1 MNPFNYYVTLKIVI
15 KKKNKE
21 KEVCLKY
28 AKPCNLCG
36 SRERER
42 ERAAFYT
49 NKQKEENKMK
59 EVRVGENS
67 TLKVL
72 YKNKKE
78 SIMLGN

>member
-1 MNPFNYYVTLKIVI
+1 MQNLVTFVA
-15 KKKNKE
+15 
-21 KEVCLKY
+21 V
-28 AKPCNLCG
+28 
-36 SRERER
+36 ERER

-72 YKNKKE
+72 YKNK
-78 SIMLGN
+78 G